1 MHHDFLTLLGFQIQ
15 GERTSW
21 VSGAVHKRANSVP
34 GVTEQVFR
42 AVFCAGDSQ
51 VDKSVLSS
59 DVSFRDFLGYRPE
72 ITANQTLEVPTGNFR
87 SKIFS
92 SSASSSWGALGP
104 ALSTQPGDVEG
115 RAALLALVTVVTPGT
130 AHSKTLVKCNFCDM
144 TFSAITSRLAAY
156 SSQKNILSAGVHFC

>member
-1 MHHDFLTLLGFQIQ
+1 MYFCIFVVPPSPAAAADHTSTQQTTLYPDSRQQTADSHHKDHI
-15 GERTSW
+15 
-21 VSGAVHKRANSVP
+21 
-34 GVTEQVFR
+34 
-42 AVFCAGDSQ
+42 
-51 VDKSVLSS
+51 
-59 DVSFRDFLGYRPE
+59 
-72 ITANQTLEVPTGNFR
+72 
-87 SKIFS
+87 S

>member
-1 MHHDFLTLLGFQIQ
+1 MYFCIFVVPPSPAAAADHTSTQQTTLYPDIRQQTADSHHKD
-15 GERTSW
+15 
-21 VSGAVHKRANSVP
+21 HM
-34 GVTEQVFR
+34 
-42 AVFCAGDSQ
+42 
-51 VDKSVLSS
+51 
-59 DVSFRDFLGYRPE
+59 
-72 ITANQTLEVPTGNFR
+72 
-87 SKIFS
+87 S

-156 SSQKNILSAGVHFC
+156 SSQKNILSAGVHFCEKLGNFCLARATRSALKYFFCGCTFL